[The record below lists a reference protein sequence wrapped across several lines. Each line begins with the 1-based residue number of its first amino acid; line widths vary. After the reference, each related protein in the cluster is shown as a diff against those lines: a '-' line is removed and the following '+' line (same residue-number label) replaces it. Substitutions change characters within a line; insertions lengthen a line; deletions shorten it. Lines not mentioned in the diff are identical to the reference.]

1 MFATSAKPQT
11 ATETITNLSLRL
23 ASSSLLEDRRAA
35 ILGLRS
41 FAKDFPASVASE
53 ALRGLIGSLS
63 KDGDDVDTVKVVLVS
78 IPYTEVFY
86 SFLTFCGVL
95 ASWIFRIYESAS
107 QQALAANFA
116 WSRKPFS
123 CSSIQT
129 RIAQKPPRR

>member
-41 FAKDFPASVASE
+41 FAKDCPASVASE

-63 KDGDDVDTVKVVLVS
+63 KDGEDVDTVKVVLVG
-78 IPYTEVFY
+78 IPETIPLVGILSSR
-86 SFLTFCGVL
+86 SFWFIAFTCEDHKITKLQLLTLCG
-95 ASWIFRIYESAS
+95 
-107 QQALAANFA
+107 
-116 WSRKPFS
+116 
-123 CSSIQT
+123 
-129 RIAQKPPRR
+129 

>member
-11 ATETITNLSLRL
+11 ATETISNLSLRL

-63 KDGDDVDTVKVVLVS
+63 KDGEDVDTVKVVLVGS
-78 IPYTEVFY
+78 PHIN
-86 SFLTFCGVL
+86 TFVGSQG
-95 ASWIFRIYESAS
+95 AFAS
-107 QQALAANFA
+107 QFKSFDFA
-116 WSRKPFS
+116 PK
-123 CSSIQT
+123 
-129 RIAQKPPRR
+129 